1 MELKCPHCNK
11 KLEMSLE
18 EIALSGKHVVCPR
31 CLCDFVA
38 HDVDVSGVL
47 PVAEPASITAP
58 QFCHSCGKSLPASGL
73 SFCPYCGVSL
83 KMPNVAK
90 EAGVQVA
97 QNVATVPH
105 EPAMPL
111 PLPHEP
117 ENGIPPIPY
126 MPSYH
131 LMTQPASRRWSLE
144 PASLKFRVLAWLVIA
159 VLSAIF
165 ACIVW
170 AGLHLGIL
178 L

>member
-1 MELKCPHCNK
+1 
-11 KLEMSLE
+11 MSLE

-47 PVAEPASITAP
+47 PVAEPATVP
-58 QFCHSCGKSLPASGL
+58 HVTKFCHSCGKSLPASGL
-73 SFCPYCGVSL
+73 SFCPYCGESL

-90 EAGVQVA
+90 ETDVQVA
-97 QNVATVPH
+97 QNVATVPR
-105 EPAMPL
+105 EPAMSP
-111 PLPHEP
+111 PVPREP

-126 MPSYH
+126 MPGYH

-144 PASLKFRVLAWLVIA
+144 PASLRFRVLAWLVIA
-159 VLSAIF
+159 VLTATF

-170 AGLHLGIL
+170 ATLH
-178 L
+178 

>member
-47 PVAEPASITAP
+47 PVAEPATVP
-58 QFCHSCGKSLPASGL
+58 HVTKFCHSCGKSLPASGL
-73 SFCPYCGVSL
+73 SFCPYCGESL

-90 EAGVQVA
+90 ETDVQVA
-97 QNVATVPH
+97 QNVATVPR
-105 EPAMPL
+105 EPAMSP
-111 PLPHEP
+111 PVPREP

-126 MPSYH
+126 MPGYH

-159 VLSAIF
+159 VLTATF

-170 AGLHLGIL
+170 AGLH
-178 L
+178 